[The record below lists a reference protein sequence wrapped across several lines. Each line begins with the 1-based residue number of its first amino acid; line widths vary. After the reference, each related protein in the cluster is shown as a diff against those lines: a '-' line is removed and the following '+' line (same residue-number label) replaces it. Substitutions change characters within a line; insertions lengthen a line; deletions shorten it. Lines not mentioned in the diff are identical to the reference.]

1 MSFDPQGKIG
11 DPQSQRTFGLRV
23 GLMARTLKQTPRAA
37 MPVPAAPMSHPLLHK
52 ILVAVTIGFLTLF
65 IVIPVANIF
74 AQALSKGLDSYVAVF
89 HVANPPK
96 GKELTPMERRKVA
109 FARNQAEKTWGSI
122 RLSVGIA
129 AIVVPLNLIFGLAAA
144 WSVTKFRFKG
154 RSLLIALID
163 LPFSVSPV
171 IAGLIFVLFLG
182 RNGIFGPLVANW
194 TWPDPL
200 SLYWRGFAQDGWPLG
215 FARSYS
221 GVIFTPLAI
230 ALASIF
236 VTFPFVAR
244 SLIPLMDTQ
253 GSDEEV
259 AALSLGASGW
269 RTFFK
274 VTLPNIKWALLYG
287 VILCTARAF
296 GEFGAVSVVSGHIDS
311 NDTMPLRVEKLWN
324 EYNNQAAFT
333 VASLLTLLAVVTLLL
348 QLIVERKGGKPAIAA
363 VEGKG
368 PYDEH

>member
-1 MSFDPQGKIG
+1 MREIAAFVQFRIEVS
-11 DPQSQRTFGLRV
+11 
-23 GLMARTLKQTPRAA
+23 LMAGTLKQTKCAA
-37 MPVPAAPMSHPLLHK
+37 MQGPADSISHPLIRK
-52 ILVAVTIGFLTLF
+52 FLVAVTIGFLTLF
-65 IVIPVANIF
+65 IVIPAANIF
-74 AQALSKGLDSYVAVF
+74 AQALAKGAGAYVAVF
-89 HVANPPK
+89 HVANPPE
-96 GKELTPMERRKVA
+96 GNGLTPLERRKLA
-109 FARNQAEKTWGSI
+109 FARAQAERTLSSI

-129 AIVVPLNLIFGLAAA
+129 AIVVPLNLVFGLAAA

-171 IAGLIFVLFLG
+171 IAGLIFVLLFG
-182 RNGIFGPLVANW
+182 RNGILGPLVANW
-194 TWPDPL
+194 TWPDPF
-200 SLYWRGFAQDGWPLG
+200 SLHWRGFAQDWWPLG

-221 GVIFTPLAI
+221 GVIFTPMAI

-244 SLIPLMDTQ
+244 SLIPLMGTQ

-259 AALSLGASGW
+259 AALLLGASGW
-269 RTFFK
+269 RTFLK

-311 NDTMPLRVEKLWN
+311 NDTMPLRIEKLWN

-333 VASLLTLLAVVTLLL
+333 VASLLTLLAVVAFIL
-348 QLIVERKGGKPAIAA
+348 QLIVERKGGKSAIAA
-363 VEGKG
+363 VEGEG
-368 PYDEH
+368 AMR